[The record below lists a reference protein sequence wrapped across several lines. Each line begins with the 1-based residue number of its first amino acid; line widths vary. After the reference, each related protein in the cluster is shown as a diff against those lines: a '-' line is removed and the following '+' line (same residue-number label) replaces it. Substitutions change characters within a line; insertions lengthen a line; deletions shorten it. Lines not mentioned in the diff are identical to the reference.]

1 MKFRKKPVE
10 IEAFK
15 FYVDDMPDWFMDGV
29 TENKIILNNC
39 NHDQYDLNQAYCE
52 IETLEGTMVAYGGD
66 YIIQGIEGEIYPCK
80 ERIFEAT
87 YDKVEEEV

>member
-1 MKFRKKPVE
+1 MKYRKKPVV

-15 FYVDDMPDWFMDGV
+15 FYVDPMPDWFTDKV

-39 NHDQYDLNQAYCE
+39 NHNKYESHQAYCE
-52 IETLEGTMVAYGGD
+52 IETLEGTMIAYGGD
-66 YIIQGIEGEIYPCK
+66 YIIQGVEGGIYPCK

-87 YDKVEEEV
+87 YEKE